1 MVSISLLNQK
11 FMKHY
16 IILQASILVLNTIV
30 AFKTKK
36 NKVSME
42 IGLIGLSII
51 NVVLLVIYFYWFYPV
66 TK

>member
-1 MVSISLLNQK
+1 
-11 FMKHY
+11 MKHY